1 MFASPYLRRRVTALS
16 TLVCLVA
23 LALLAL
29 PGSSSGARPAH
40 QHVVLPGETLW
51 GIASATYGGD
61 GRLVALDLVDALEQS
76 AGTYEG
82 DVAGFIGRAL
92 PLIGD
97 LAPVVPASAS
107 ALRRARLHALTGGG
121 EATDG
126 RAVLRVAG

>member
-1 MFASPYLRRRVTALS
+1 MSAL
-16 TLVCLVA
+16 
-23 LALLAL
+23 
-29 PGSSSGARPAH
+29 
-40 QHVVLPGETLW
+40 QVLPGGAE
-51 GIASATYGGD
+51 GGAAPWQ

-76 AGTYEG
+76 AGSYEG

-107 ALRRARLHALTGGG
+107 ALRRPRLHALTGGG